1 MLANVGHREIYVR
14 RMMRKKIYKGA
25 VRRGWDGH
33 VFHGARRCAP
43 GFSDAC
49 QTTTML
55 RTAFTPLQKKRL
67 SFQIFHQIIEI
78 LLHVSQRISI
88 VIVWHRQMT
97 NVAIYHWWC
106 IFVCGDWVLIWCWKM
121 DSSSDF
127 ENFTYLWS
135 LDISQS
141 YGLTA
146 FPKHNKIRLKMHC
159 IGLTRKWH
167 VGLETI

>member
-1 MLANVGHREIYVR
+1 MSVIGKYTFEGWCE
-14 RMMRKKIYKGA
+14 KKFTTELCA
-25 VRRGWDGH
+25 VDGM
-33 VFHGARRCAP
+33 VMYFMVHGAARQDSVTHAKQRQCW
-43 GFSDAC
+43 GQRLLHC
-49 QTTTML
+49 
-55 RTAFTPLQKKRL
+55 KKRL

-146 FPKHNKIRLKMHC
+146 FAKHNKIGLKMHC
-159 IGLTRKWH
+159 IRLTRKWH
-167 VGLETI
+167 VGLKPI